1 MIIAVAIICAALGV
15 SIGYMAARIVL
26 AKRASEEDKSN
37 AGLETEV
44 AVLRSELNAE
54 KAKVAEVRNNA
65 EQQLV
70 ASKTDADK
78 RIAEVKEDA
87 TRQLQQEKEQSAQ
100 AIAAEREA
108 GEKRFEKMKQEKDE
122 AHQKAMDELKAHFDD
137 ISKRLVAEAKTATEE
152 MLKQRQK
159 DIAESGHATMEQLV
173 NPLKETIAK
182 MEQTMKDSTLKQ
194 VETNTSLKDALSQAI
209 DSNAKTKQT
218 ADDLIRAFKHDSK
231 IQGDWG
237 ECVLEELLASLGL
250 QEGTHFETQAP
261 LRDQNGNLLVSE
273 ESGRS
278 MRPDV
283 IVHLDTKKDVIVDSK
298 VSMAAFF
305 EYNRAED
312 PEVRKDWLKKHIQS
326 LEQHVKELSGK
337 KYENYVKA
345 PRETIDFV
353 IMFVPRADALW
364 RALAEKP
371 SLWREAMEKGV
382 YIADEQTL
390 YAALRIIK
398 LTWRQVQQAQNQ
410 QKVFELA
417 NEMLKRVGMF
427 VKQMGDVGKALDNAQ
442 KAYQNGMS
450 KFAEKGQSVLTTC
463 RQLESL
469 GAKQDKNNPLPTE
482 IEVIEMQGNPA
493 QN

>member
-1 MIIAVAIICAALGV
+1 MTIAVGILSAVLGIV
-15 SIGYMAARIVL
+15 IGILVMRVKGAQRDAECKQSS
-26 AKRASEEDKSN
+26 AE
-37 AGLETEV
+37 LETQV
-44 AVLRSELNAE
+44 AVLQSQLNAE
-54 KAKVAEVRNNA
+54 TEKLHAARENA
-65 EQQLV
+65 ETQLAAV
-70 ASKTDADK
+70 KAEAEKRIADEKDAGAKRLAAEKEEAEK
-78 RIAEVKEDA
+78 RIAEE
-87 TRQLQQEKEQSAQ
+87 RSR
-100 AIAAEREA
+100 AENRLET
-108 GEKRFEKMKQEKDE
+108 EKQELE
-122 AHQKAMDELKAHFDD
+122 RVHQKAFNEQKERFDD
-137 ISKRLVAEAKTATEE
+137 ISKRLVAEAKSATEE

-298 VSMAAFF
+298 VSMKAFF

-312 PEVRKDWLKKHIQS
+312 PDERKEWLKKHVES
-326 LEQHVKELSGK
+326 LERHVKELSGK

-482 IEVIEMQGNPA
+482 IEVIEMQDDSA

>member
-261 LRDQNGNLLVSE
+261 LRDQNGNIIVAE
-273 ESGRS
+273 ENGHS

-312 PEVRKDWLKKHIQS
+312 PEKRKDWLKKHIQS
-326 LEQHVKELSGK
+326 LEQHVKELAGK

-442 KAYQNGMS
+442 KAYRNGMS

-482 IEVIEMQGNPA
+482 IEVIEMQDDSA

>member
-1 MIIAVAIICAALGV
+1 M
-15 SIGYMAARIVL
+15 
-26 AKRASEEDKSN
+26 
-37 AGLETEV
+37 
-44 AVLRSELNAE
+44 
-54 KAKVAEVRNNA
+54 
-65 EQQLV
+65 
-70 ASKTDADK
+70 
-78 RIAEVKEDA
+78 
-87 TRQLQQEKEQSAQ
+87 
-100 AIAAEREA
+100 
-108 GEKRFEKMKQEKDE
+108 
-122 AHQKAMDELKAHFDD
+122 
-137 ISKRLVAEAKTATEE
+137 
-152 MLKQRQK
+152 
-159 DIAESGHATMEQLV
+159 
-173 NPLKETIAK
+173 
-182 MEQTMKDSTLKQ
+182 
-194 VETNTSLKDALSQAI
+194 
-209 DSNAKTKQT
+209 
-218 ADDLIRAFKHDSK
+218 
-231 IQGDWG
+231 
-237 ECVLEELLASLGL
+237 
-250 QEGTHFETQAP
+250 
-261 LRDQNGNLLVSE
+261 
-273 ESGRS
+273 
-278 MRPDV
+278 
-283 IVHLDTKKDVIVDSK
+283 
-298 VSMAAFF
+298 
-305 EYNRAED
+305 
-312 PEVRKDWLKKHIQS
+312 
-326 LEQHVKELSGK
+326 KELSGK